1 MTLIIC
7 RQIKEK
13 IYIVSDSK
21 VTDKNAVRNNPLAG
35 NLKSLILNPYLSLS
49 FAGNIHFAEK
59 ILELFYSNKIAN
71 LQQLV
76 LECLKANI
84 ESNNETDFIIAS
96 LENGNP
102 VIIKISNKT
111 AQQNQQNAWIGNQ
124 LAFNKFQEYYHSTES
139 DKKESSKINSA
150 FKSVIKNERIEDV
163 ADFCLSIET
172 VYQENVKKQC
182 FIYEMNAD
190 VSFRPGTI
198 TISKNNQSQIIPFG
212 GPEKGAFLALYMRSF
227 NLLKPAIAIHFPEG
241 KFGVLFCPAI
251 NLNKAEVIKEANGE
265 IFMDIIY
272 DKYGIN
278 LEGLVAEDGN
288 RLTMKM
294 NKKNL
299 P

>member
-21 VTDKNAVRNNPLAG
+21 VTDKDAVRNNPLTG

-49 FAGNIHFAEK
+49 FAGNIYYAEK
-59 ILELFYSNKIAN
+59 ILELFYSNRISN

-76 LECLKANI
+76 LQCLKANI

-96 LENGNP
+96 LENGNR

-111 AQQNQQNAWIGNQ
+111 TQQNQQNAWIGNPE
-124 LAFNKFQEYYHSTES
+124 AFNKFQEYYHTAES
-139 DKKESSKINSA
+139 DKKESSKISSA
-150 FKSVIKNERIEDV
+150 FKSVIKNEEIENV

-172 VYQENVKKQC
+172 VYQENIKKHC
-182 FIYEMNAD
+182 FIYEMSAE
-190 VSFRPGTI
+190 VSFAPATI
-198 TISKNNQSQIIPFG
+198 TLTKENQSQIIPFG

-241 KFGVLFCPAI
+241 KFGVLFCPSI
-251 NLNKAEVIKEANGE
+251 NLNKAIVVKEPDGE
-265 IFMDIIY
+265 KFMEIVLE
-272 DKYGIN
+272 KYGIN
-278 LEGLVAEDGN
+278 LEGLVAKEGM
-288 RLTMKM
+288 RLMM
-294 NKKNL
+294 IMKKNL

>member
-21 VTDKNAVRNNPLAG
+21 VTDKNAVRNNPLTG

-49 FAGNIHFAEK
+49 FAGNIHYAEK
-59 ILELFYSNKIAN
+59 ILELFYSNRIAN

-76 LECLKANI
+76 LQCLKANI

-96 LENGNP
+96 LENGNRI
-102 VIIKISNKT
+102 IIKISDKT

-124 LAFNKFQEYYHSTES
+124 LAFNKFQEYYHTSNS
-139 DKKESSKINSA
+139 DKKESSKINKA
-150 FKSVIKNERIEDV
+150 FKSVIENEGIEDV

-172 VYQENVKKQC
+172 VYQENIKKHC
-182 FIYEMNAD
+182 FIYEMSAE

-198 TISKNNQSQIIPFG
+198 TFSKDKQSQIIPFG

-251 NLNKAEVIKEANGE
+251 NLNKAEIIKEADGE
-265 IFMDIIY
+265 KFMDIIFE
-272 DKYGIN
+272 KYGIN

>member
-21 VTDKNAVRNNPLAG
+21 VTDKNAVRNNPLTG
-35 NLKSLILNPYLSLS
+35 NLKSIILNPYLSLC
-49 FAGNIHFAEK
+49 FAGNIHYAEK

-76 LECLKANI
+76 LECLKTNI

-102 VIIKISNKT
+102 IIIKVSNKT

-124 LAFNKFQEYYHSTES
+124 TAFSKFQKHYHSSES
-139 DKKESSKINSA
+139 DKQESSKINNA
-150 FKSVIKNERIEDV
+150 FKSVIENEEIEDV

-172 VYQENVKKQC
+172 VYQKNIKKYC
-182 FIYEMNAD
+182 FIYEMSAE

-198 TISKNNQSQIIPFG
+198 IVSKENQIIPFG
-212 GPEKGAFLALYMRSF
+212 GAEKGAFLALYMRSF

-251 NLNKAEVIKEANGE
+251 NLNKAEIIKEANGE
-265 IFMDIIY
+265 KFMDIIY

-294 NKKNL
+294 NEKNL